1 MHKGNAPAVMGILQ
15 QMSPMDL
22 DLHPCPERTS
32 RLPSP
37 TILLTTTTECSTHC
51 TAPADRGMYVH
62 AIPHPQTIGTHELL
76 GTAGQCRFLAARC
89 NHAEC
94 QGVSNKMQLRS
105 PDIQLLTSKCKQGS
119 SILISAPFYTEEG
132 LNWVQPNPGGC
143 VEFWTRFNPRDWAA
157 GVSDPPALL
166 RFLEKVGE
174 ERVSLRV
181 HRALHAKIYQV
192 DKTWSWIG
200 SPNLTQAAF
209 TSNIELVVELNGEE
223 NQYLGHI
230 VNDLRSSLRELP
242 IATLQAYIDAC
253 KDVIRQLEDKDVWKN
268 EDFQAA
274 VELADEYLSPEPTLN
289 PTPSIAPLDDF
300 ISFIDAMTGDVPQL
314 IQDHYHNLSGQ
325 NRQGHVKQSYYAL
338 IHFLSNPT
346 MEQHIN
352 DLMAMSLD
360 HYPQLPSS
368 FVEAWISFLD
378 ENAQIQNEDLG
389 YSFSILRNVL
399 PEHVGGFV
407 TNGGG
412 GIGTF
417 TRMAL
422 LVAHFLRK

>member
-1 MHKGNAPAVMGILQ
+1 MPIVSRQPMAVRTFTRSHIPRPSRSANCLAQGI
-15 QMSPMDL
+15 
-22 DLHPCPERTS
+22 
-32 RLPSP
+32 
-37 TILLTTTTECSTHC
+37 
-51 TAPADRGMYVH
+51 
-62 AIPHPQTIGTHELL
+62 
-76 GTAGQCRFLAARC
+76 QCRFLAVRC
-89 NHAEC
+89 NHADC
-94 QGVSNKMQLRS
+94 QGVSNKMKLRS
-105 PDIQLLTSKCKQGS
+105 PDIQQLTSKCKQGS

-132 LNWVQPNPGGC
+132 LDWVQPNPEGH

-174 ERVSLRV
+174 ERASLRV

-192 DKTWSWIG
+192 DKSWSWIG
-200 SPNLTQAAF
+200 SPNLTRAAF

-223 NQYLGHI
+223 NQHLGHI
-230 VNDLRSSLRELP
+230 VKDLRSSLRELP

-253 KDVIRQLEDKDVWKN
+253 KDVIRQLEDEDVWKN

-274 VELADEYLSPEPTLN
+274 VEMADEFLSPEPTLN
-289 PTPSIAPLDDF
+289 PTKPIAPLDEF
-300 ISFIDAMTGDVPQL
+300 INFLDTITGAVPQL
-314 IQDHYHNLSGQ
+314 IQDHHYNRSGQ

-338 IHFLSNPT
+338 SHFLSNPT
-346 MEQHIN
+346 MAQHIN
-352 DLMAMSLD
+352 DLVAMSLD
-360 HYPQLPSS
+360 NYPQLPPS
-368 FVEAWISFLD
+368 FVEEWISFLD
-378 ENAQIQNEDLG
+378 ENAQIHDDDQG

-399 PEHVGGFV
+399 PEHMGGFV

-422 LVAHFLRK
+422 LVARFLEQIK